1 MIQSVLKAIDIMGVF
16 TPEEPYLSLGQI
28 SKRLSMPKSTTHNL
42 MATLI
47 SQGFME
53 KVNDDYYALGTAI
66 ISLSQAVRVNAELR
80 DRAAPL
86 LRELAEI
93 VKESVYLTYFDGTY
107 ILYIYAIESSKRL
120 MARTAVGERV
130 QLHCTGNGKSI
141 LAALSIEQVEAIVEE
156 VGLPVFTDTTI
167 NSIDQLHED
176 LEQTRKRGYSI
187 DNQEHE
193 PGTYCLGAVIR
204 DGHGLPIGGCS
215 IAGTDEQIIK
225 NQPNSLANDLL
236 YVAQEISR
244 RMGYVPA
251 TPSLLVQKTEH
262 FSNR

>member
-93 VKESVYLTYFDGTY
+93 VKESVYLTYFDGTF
-107 ILYIYAIESSKRL
+107 ILYIYAIES
-120 MARTAVGERV
+120 
-130 QLHCTGNGKSI
+130 
-141 LAALSIEQVEAIVEE
+141 
-156 VGLPVFTDTTI
+156 
-167 NSIDQLHED
+167 
-176 LEQTRKRGYSI
+176 
-187 DNQEHE
+187 
-193 PGTYCLGAVIR
+193 
-204 DGHGLPIGGCS
+204 
-215 IAGTDEQIIK
+215 
-225 NQPNSLANDLL
+225 
-236 YVAQEISR
+236 
-244 RMGYVPA
+244 
-251 TPSLLVQKTEH
+251 
-262 FSNR
+262 